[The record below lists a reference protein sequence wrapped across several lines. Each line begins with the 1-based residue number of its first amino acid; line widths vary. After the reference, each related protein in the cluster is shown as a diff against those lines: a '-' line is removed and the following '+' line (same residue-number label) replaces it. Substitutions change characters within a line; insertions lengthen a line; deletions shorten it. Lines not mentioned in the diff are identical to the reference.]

1 MDKNIKAGEE
11 ILRVEGLKKYFPVRG
26 KERRFRKSH
35 RRYRLR
41 SGERRDPRAG
51 RGVGLRK
58 EHYCLQRGG
67 NGNHD

>member
-11 ILRVEGLKKYFPVRG
+11 ILRVEGLKKYFLSE

-51 RGVGLRK
+51 RGVGPGK
-58 EHYCLQRGG
+58 STTAYNVWEWKP
-67 NGNHD
+67 